1 MANLVELR
9 GRIPSYAGYNDAE
22 NRHLAD
28 QQLRA
33 WVGERLA
40 ALDGR
45 LGLSSGDLAS
55 GFELLLRTCEFG
67 DPRILMELEK
77 RDFDAAELADVYRT
91 DLEIIDFA
99 QRSDAIETADAPA
112 FLDRLQR
119 FFAERA
125 LLIVGEAE
133 AKSA

>member
-1 MANLVELR
+1 MAELHELR
-9 GRIPSYAGYNDAE
+9 GRISSYAGYNDPE
-22 NRHLAD
+22 NRYLAD

-33 WVGERLA
+33 WVGERVA

-45 LGLSSGDLAS
+45 LGLSGGELAPRY
-55 GFELLLRTCEFG
+55 ELLLRTCEFG
-67 DPRILMELEK
+67 DPRILRELEK
-77 RDFDAAELADVYRT
+77 RDFDATELADVYRI

-99 QRSDAIETADAPA
+99 QRSEAIERANAAA

-125 LLIVGEAE
+125 VLIVGEPE